1 MKKTDVLIIGGS
13 AAGIVAALAGK
24 SNYPEKEFLVIRK
37 EDKVLVPCGIP
48 YIFGSL
54 GSSDKDVVPDAV
66 LTNKGIK
73 IEVDEV
79 ISIDQNEKVC
89 STAKGT
95 EISFKKVIFATG
107 STPTMPGWLKGTNL
121 ENVFTISKDK
131 IQLDRAFQKIKDCKK
146 IVVVGAGFIG
156 VEMSDELNKLGKEVT
171 LVEILPHILGL
182 TFDEEI
188 AVQAEEVLK
197 ARGVKIISGV
207 GVKEIV
213 GDKKVREVL
222 LGDGEKIEA
231 EVVILAMGYRP
242 NTELAQKS
250 GVKINERGFIK
261 VDGYMR
267 TENPDVFAIGD
278 CAEKWDFIT
287 RKPSAVMLASAA
299 VAEARIA
306 GMNLFMRRSV
316 KTFGGTIAIF
326 STAIG
331 DIAFAAAGLTES
343 TARKEGFDIA
353 VATFEGIDKHPG
365 TLASTHKQ
373 KVKLIVAKR
382 PGVIIGGEV
391 IGGAS
396 TGELINIIGL
406 AIQNKMTVC
415 SVLVTQI
422 GTHPL
427 LTAPPT
433 AYPFIKCAELI
444 VEKTRS
450 AYK

>member
-1 MKKTDVLIIGGS
+1 
-13 AAGIVAALAGK
+13 
-24 SNYPEKEFLVIRK
+24 
-37 EDKVLVPCGIP
+37 
-48 YIFGSL
+48 
-54 GSSDKDVVPDAV
+54 
-66 LTNKGIK
+66 
-73 IEVDEV
+73 
-79 ISIDQNEKVC
+79 
-89 STAKGT
+89 
-95 EISFKKVIFATG
+95 
-107 STPTMPGWLKGTNL
+107 
-121 ENVFTISKDK
+121 
-131 IQLDRAFQKIKDCKK
+131 
-146 IVVVGAGFIG
+146 
-156 VEMSDELNKLGKEVT
+156 
-171 LVEILPHILGL
+171 
-182 TFDEEI
+182 
-188 AVQAEEVLK
+188 
-197 ARGVKIISGV
+197 
-207 GVKEIV
+207 
-213 GDKKVREVL
+213 VL

-231 EVVILAMGYRP
+231 DVVILAMGYRP

-343 TARKEGFDIA
+343 AARKEGFDIA
-353 VATFEGIDKHPG
+353 IATFEGIDKHPG
-365 TLASTHKQ
+365 TLTSTHKQ

-406 AIQNKMTVC
+406 AIQNKMT
-415 SVLVTQI
+415 
-422 GTHPL
+422 
-427 LTAPPT
+427 TAPPT

-444 VEKTRS
+444 VEKTRL